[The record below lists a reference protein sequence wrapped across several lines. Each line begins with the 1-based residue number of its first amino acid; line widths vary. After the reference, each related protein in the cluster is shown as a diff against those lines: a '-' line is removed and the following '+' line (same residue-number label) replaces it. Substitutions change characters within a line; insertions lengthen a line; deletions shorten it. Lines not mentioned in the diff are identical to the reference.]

1 MQRIWLDVASHI
13 LFFKNIEMKHIKK
26 FYFITIFVLFF
37 VNQNL
42 SQPLWHVDERFEL
55 TSIVFRLTD
64 DISFVHSS
72 PEVYIA
78 DVDTEFSKFKNHE
91 LITFIKK
98 TIYSKSVLN
107 IALPMFL
114 ASDIKI
120 TPSGIVWTDEWL
132 KTFEE
137 EDTQSDGIFWTRE
150 EMTEYLL
157 LLNKFYKD
165 SDFHNFYIK
174 HTDFYA
180 SIESAFTKIYDQL
193 DSNWFDTFFGIPYE
207 MDNIWLVP
215 ANGNFNFSVNR
226 IDSLGKEHHNCA
238 ISGIEIDKSGQPY
251 FHPYIFKTLMHEIC
265 HNYNNPI
272 CKKYEYELKPV
283 CDTLY
288 SFVSKMLEEE
298 YYGSPLSITTEGFN
312 RLCEYSYYKSHKTF
326 NDSILNDLIS
336 TEEFKGF
343 IWFGE
348 MLCYMNAFESNR
360 NIYPHFE
367 DFMPQLK
374 LFLEQTVGLMK
385 NYYLPKYNLFRPRVV
400 ATYPAFNSIVDTS
413 LNKIMIQ
420 FSKPMQEI
428 KSVNQ
433 VKDSTVSLIPVDW
446 ENIHWENEYIYVIPL
461 KGTLKPNSKYGF
473 HVSDFFADAIEF
485 FATIPYDLIFETK

>member
-55 TSIVFRLTD
+55 TSVVFRLTD

-78 DVDTEFSKFKNHE
+78 DIDTEFSKFKNHE

-107 IALPMFL
+107 IALPVFL

-137 EDTQSDGIFWTRE
+137 EDTQSDRFYWTRE

-165 SDFHNFYIK
+165 SDFHNFYIR

-180 SIESAFTKIYDQL
+180 SIESAFSKIYEQL
-193 DSNWFDTFFGIPYE
+193 DSGWFDSFFGMSYE
-207 MDNIWLVP
+207 LDNIWLTP
-215 ANGNFNFSVNR
+215 ANGNFNFSVTR
-226 IDSLGKEHHNCA
+226 IDSEGNKHFNCA
-238 ISGIEIDKSGQPY
+238 ISGIEIDSMGKAY
-251 FHPYIFKTLMHEIC
+251 FSPLTFKTLMHEIC

-272 CKKYEYELKPV
+272 CKKYENELKPV

-288 SFVSKMLEEE
+288 SFVSNMLKIE
-298 YYGSPLSITTEGFN
+298 YYGSPLAIIFEGFN
-312 RLCEYSYYKSHKTF
+312 RLCEYSYYISHKTF
-326 NDSILNDLIS
+326 TDSLLLDLIS
-336 TEEFKGF
+336 MEEFIGF

-348 MLCYMNAFESNR
+348 MLQYMNIFEINR
-360 NIYPHFE
+360 NTFPYFE
-367 DFMPQLK
+367 NFIHPLK
-374 LFLEQTVGLMK
+374 LFLEQTVGLMET
-385 NYYLPKYNLFRPRVV
+385 YYLPKYNRFRPKVV
-400 ATYPAFNSIVDTS
+400 ATYPAQNSIVDT
-413 LNKIMIQ
+413 LLDKVVIQ
-420 FSKPMQEI
+420 FSKPMQQI
-428 KSVNQ
+428 SSVNM
-433 VKDSTVSLIPVDW
+433 VTDTTITMIPGDW
-446 ENIHWENEYIYVIPL
+446 KNIYWENEYLYVIPL
-461 KGTLKPNSKYGF
+461 EKPLKPNTKYGF
-473 HVSDFFADAIEF
+473 HISNYFSDAVEY